1 MQYIRILLFIH
12 STYTSLHLLI
22 PNSQSVSPRP
32 TSLGKE
38 SFGEGKWLKG
48 GAHRAQYALSPKAG
62 GRPLSYFEPDHT
74 PSSYLYEAEDGCR
87 FFVLGYDAYALR
99 PDEGE
104 RALLNYY
111 RAETLETA
119 VEWLSGKRLPALCR
133 RCPSLYV
140 VCAKGDDGALSV
152 GLFNMHGDTVYHPEI
167 FLGEAYSS
175 IRFAGTEGVLRGD
188 TVTLSSPIPPYSSA
202 AFEVK

>member
-1 MQYIRILLFIH
+1 M
-12 STYTSLHLLI
+12 
-22 PNSQSVSPRP
+22 
-32 TSLGKE
+32 
-38 SFGEGKWLKG
+38 
-48 GAHRAQYALSPKAG
+48 
-62 GRPLSYFEPDHT
+62 
-74 PSSYLYEAEDGCR
+74 
-87 FFVLGYDAYALR
+87 
-99 PDEGE
+99 
-104 RALLNYY
+104 
-111 RAETLETA
+111 ETA

-140 VCAKGDDGALSV
+140 VCAKGDDGALAV